1 MLPKNFDYY
10 SPKDVEEALELLSK
24 SGDSKLLA
32 GGQSLIPMMKL
43 RLASPGTIIDL
54 SRVKG
59 LSGISHS
66 RASVKIGSMERIAEL
81 AASKEIAS
89 SLPALHDASLSI
101 ADVQVRDMGTIGGN
115 VANADPSNDMPVV
128 VLAYNAKMHV
138 LSKKGPRI
146 EDADSFFTGPYSTK
160 VNADEILTAIE
171 FPISAAI
178 RT

>member
-1 MLPKNFDYY
+1 MLPKSFDYY

-24 SGDSKLLA
+24 NGDSKLLA

-115 VANADPSNDMPVV
+115 VA
-128 VLAYNAKMHV
+128 
-138 LSKKGPRI
+138 
-146 EDADSFFTGPYSTK
+146 DADK
-160 VNADEILTAIE
+160 
-171 FPISAAI
+171 SARA
-178 RT
+178 RHYPCLSLKYNSKPKTLQYHVFDLRFGAVSNK